1 MLRLIFILNF
11 LAYIQFRLYLI
22 GYVKFWYD
30 TVCSSALWFHWL
42 ILNLRSSLLSTMIFT
57 WSEMKVAQLF
67 PSFCEPMDCIVH
79 GILQARIVEWVA
91 FPFSRGSSQPRDQ
104 TQASL
109 AAALQV
115 DSLPAEPPGKPK
127 NTGVG
132 SLSLLQWIFPTQE
145 SNRAVLNCRQILYQ
159 LSYQGSPLSTIVA
172 FKGGLG
178 LLGVPRPLQRIT

>member
-115 DSLPAEPPGKPK
+115 DSLPAEPPGKTF
-127 NTGVG
+127 NCVG
-132 SLSLLQWIFPTQE
+132 WAIYLLTVHLPHPQECWVLLAMPMALWESSLP
-145 SNRAVLNCRQILYQ
+145 AVTLI
-159 LSYQGSPLSTIVA
+159 
-172 FKGGLG
+172 
-178 LLGVPRPLQRIT
+178 